1 MVTQTVT
8 PLFQWIFQVYFFFS
22 FLFQRGNNLIQSN
35 LSLRTPLYYGQ
46 LVWSQKCQKLY
57 IPYLYNTDTS
67 VQRTLGSVIL
77 VSVLKKFDCTNL
89 YVTSVDTTQYGLRSL
104 KFTGPRLKDS
114 LPTSVT
120 NSNSLRTF
128 RKTLK
133 NSILN
138 RYSY

>member
-8 PLFQWIFQVYFFFS
+8 PLFQWIFQVYFFCP
-22 FLFQRGNNLIQSN
+22 FLFQRGNNVIQSN

-46 LVWSQKCQKLY
+46 FVWSQKCQKSY

-67 VQRTLGSVIL
+67 VKRTFDSVIL
-77 VSVLKKFDCTNL
+77 VSVLKRFVCF
-89 YVTSVDTTQYGLRSL
+89 YVASINTTQYGLRSL
-104 KFTGPRLKDS
+104 KFAGPRLWNS

-120 NSNSLRTF
+120 NSNSLRIF